1 MPFGRRR
8 DGALDQLVLWTGKAH
23 IDDLGAASDGVI
35 QCLQDHIGIA
45 FCSPRCRAER
55 ADRQNPRRRRT
66 SHQPCMRRDGARDAG
81 AEDVRTFL
89 GSKRVE
95 GVGDGVRKFRVFDV
109 DAGIDHRNRDIGAM
123 GERMRLRQPQF
134 RKRILRRI
142 ALERC
147 RGLVLQQIAEIQL
160 HEANAGI
167 GSKFATHGIHR
178 AAVGDAEQA
187 EGRAEKRGIPGSD
200 PRQPMAPRQFIGL
213 RVRQRAVDFR
223 YQLVGDRGRI
233 EHDLHDVA
241 ARASILSLASFAR
254 RSTRASAAAI
264 G

>member
-23 IDDLGAASDGVI
+23 IDDLGAVSDGVI

-109 DAGIDHRNRDIGAM
+109 DAGIDHRNR
-123 GERMRLRQPQF
+123 E
-134 RKRILRRI
+134 
-142 ALERC
+142 
-147 RGLVLQQIAEIQL
+147 LVPWASVC
-160 HEANAGI
+160 AC
-167 GSKFATHGIHR
+167 GSR
-178 AAVGDAEQA
+178 
-187 EGRAEKRGIPGSD
+187 
-200 PRQPMAPRQFIGL
+200 
-213 RVRQRAVDFR
+213 
-223 YQLVGDRGRI
+223 
-233 EHDLHDVA
+233 
-241 ARASILSLASFAR
+241 SFA
-254 RSTRASAAAI
+254 SAYCAGSPSSGAVVWSCNK
-264 G
+264 